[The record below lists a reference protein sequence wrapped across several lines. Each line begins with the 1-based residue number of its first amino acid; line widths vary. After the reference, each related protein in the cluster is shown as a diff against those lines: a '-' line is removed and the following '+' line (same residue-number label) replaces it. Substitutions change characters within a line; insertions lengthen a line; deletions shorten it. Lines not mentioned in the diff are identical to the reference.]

1 MGPVPASIL
10 SNLYAIAQSGPASGQ
25 SWTVDV
31 LANGTAAFSCT
42 VGAGATT
49 CQNSGTAAVAAGSY
63 LQVRVTGIGA
73 PSSTRWRVVFG
84 M

>member
-1 MGPVPASIL
+1 MGPVPASTL
-10 SNLYAIAQSGPASGQ
+10 SNLYAIATTAPAVGQ
-25 SWTVDV
+25 SWTVNV
-31 LANGTAAFSCT
+31 LANGTAVFSCT

-63 LQVRVTGIGA
+63 LQVRVNSIGG

-84 M
+84 L